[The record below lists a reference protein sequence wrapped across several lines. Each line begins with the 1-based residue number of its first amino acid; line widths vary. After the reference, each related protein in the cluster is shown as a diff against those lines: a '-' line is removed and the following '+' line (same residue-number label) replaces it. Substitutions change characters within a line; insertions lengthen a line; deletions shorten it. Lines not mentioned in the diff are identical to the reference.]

1 MAEAC
6 AAAFLPV
13 ILDVRSTYAYISGV
27 RLGLRS
33 KKGGSIMAEP
43 LSLAGKV
50 ALVTGGSRGIGAAI
64 CSHLARAGATVLVNY
79 ASSESAARAVADQIK
94 LGGGQAHALK
104 GNVSDAHQVEALFK
118 QIDKSHGGR
127 IDILVNNA
135 GVYLPASLADSTEA
149 DFDKT
154 FDVNVKSMFLV
165 TKQALD
171 RLPDGGRII
180 NIGSIVGERVPFPGA
195 SVYAA
200 SKFAVAGF
208 TRAWARELA
217 PRQITVNDV
226 QPGPIDTDMNP
237 ADADKN
243 PAADF
248 LRGAIPLGRYGT
260 ADEVAALVAFLASP
274 QAAFITGATI
284 NVDGGLIA

>member
-1 MAEAC
+1 MAEQ
-6 AAAFLPV
+6 
-13 ILDVRSTYAYISGV
+13 RT
-27 RLGLRS
+27 
-33 KKGGSIMAEP
+33 
-43 LSLAGKV
+43 LAGKI

-64 CSHLARAGATVLVNY
+64 CVHLARAGATVVVNY
-79 ASSESAARAVADQIK
+79 SSSESAARAVAEQVK
-94 LGGGQAHALK
+94 ESGGEAVILK
-104 GNVSDAHQVEALFK
+104 ANVSDTKQVEGLFK

-127 IDILVNNA
+127 VDILVNNA

-154 FDVNVKSMFLV
+154 FNVNVKSLFLV
-165 TKQALD
+165 TKQAVD

-217 PRQITVNDV
+217 ARQITVNDV
-226 QPGPIDTDMNP
+226 QPGPIDTEMNP
-237 ADADKN
+237 ADAATN

-260 ADEVAALVAFLASP
+260 ADEIAALVAFLASP
-274 QAAFITGATI
+274 QAAFISGATI
-284 NVDGGLIA
+284 NVDGGMIA

>member
-1 MAEAC
+1 
-6 AAAFLPV
+6 
-13 ILDVRSTYAYISGV
+13 
-27 RLGLRS
+27 
-33 KKGGSIMAEP
+33 MAEP
-43 LSLAGKV
+43 LALLGKV

-64 CSHLARAGATVLVNY
+64 CIHLARAGATVLVNY
-79 ASSESAARAVADQIK
+79 ASSENAARAVAEQIK
-94 LGGGQAHALK
+94 HAGGDAHALK
-104 GNVSDAHQVEALFK
+104 GNVSDSHQVEALFK

-127 IDILVNNA
+127 LDILVNNA
-135 GVYLPASLADSTEA
+135 GVYLPAALGDSSEA

-171 RLPDGGRII
+171 RLPDGGRVI

-200 SKFAVAGF
+200 SKFAVTGF

-237 ADADKN
+237 ADAAKN

-248 LRGAIPLGRYGT
+248 LRSAIPLGRYGT

>member
-1 MAEAC
+1 
-6 AAAFLPV
+6 
-13 ILDVRSTYAYISGV
+13 
-27 RLGLRS
+27 
-33 KKGGSIMAEP
+33 MAEP
-43 LSLAGKV
+43 LALLGKI

-64 CSHLARAGATVLVNY
+64 CIHLARAGATVLVNY
-79 ASSESAARAVADQIK
+79 ASSENAARAVAEQIK
-94 LGGGQAHALK
+94 QAGGEAHALK
-104 GNVSDAHQVEALFK
+104 GDVSDSHQVEALFK

-127 IDILVNNA
+127 VDILVNNA
-135 GVYLPASLADSTEA
+135 GVYLIAALGDASEA

-171 RLPDGGRII
+171 RLPDGGRVI

-200 SKFAVAGF
+200 SKFAVTGF

-237 ADADKN
+237 ADAAKN

-248 LRGAIPLGRYGT
+248 LRSAIPLGRYGT

>member
-1 MAEAC
+1 MADSRA
-6 AAAFLPV
+6 
-13 ILDVRSTYAYISGV
+13 
-27 RLGLRS
+27 
-33 KKGGSIMAEP
+33 
-43 LSLAGKV
+43 LAGKM

-64 CSHLARAGATVLVNY
+64 AVHLGQAGATVLVNY
-79 ASSESAARAVADQIK
+79 ASSERAARDVTEVIERSGGKAHVLKADVSDSREVDRLFDQI
-94 LGGGQAHALK
+94 
-104 GNVSDAHQVEALFK
+104 DAA
-118 QIDKSHGGR
+118 HGGKL
-127 IDILVNNA
+127 DILVNNA
-135 GVYLPASLADSTEA
+135 GVYIPAPLAEFSEA

-165 TKQALD
+165 TKKALT
-171 RLPDGGRII
+171 RLVDGGRVI
-180 NIGSIVGERVPFPGA
+180 NIGSIVGERVPFAGA

-237 ADADKN
+237 ADAARN

-248 LRGAIPLGRYGT
+248 LRGIIPLGRYGT

-274 QAAFITGATI
+274 QAGFITGRHDQRRRRTDRM
-284 NVDGGLIA
+284 N

>member
-1 MAEAC
+1 
-6 AAAFLPV
+6 
-13 ILDVRSTYAYISGV
+13 
-27 RLGLRS
+27 
-33 KKGGSIMAEP
+33 MAEP
-43 LSLAGKV
+43 LALLGKI

-64 CSHLARAGATVLVNY
+64 CIHLARAGATVLVNY
-79 ASSESAARAVADQIK
+79 ASSENAARAVAEQIK
-94 LGGGQAHALK
+94 QAGGDAHALK
-104 GNVSDAHQVEALFK
+104 GNVSDSHEVEALFK
-118 QIDKSHGGR
+118 QIDKSHGAR
-127 IDILVNNA
+127 VDILVNNA
-135 GVYLPASLADSTEA
+135 GVYLTAALGDASEA

-154 FDVNVKSMFLV
+154 FDVNVKSIFLV

-171 RLPDGGRII
+171 RLADGGRVI

-200 SKFAVAGF
+200 SKFAVTGF

-237 ADADKN
+237 ADAAKN

-284 NVDGGLIA
+284 NVDGGMIA

>member
-1 MAEAC
+1 MAEQQ
-6 AAAFLPV
+6 V
-13 ILDVRSTYAYISGV
+13 I
-27 RLGLRS
+27 
-33 KKGGSIMAEP
+33 
-43 LSLAGKV
+43 AGKV

-64 CSHLARAGATVLVNY
+64 CLHLARAGATVLVNY
-79 ASSESAARAVADQIK
+79 ASSESSARAVTNQITE
-94 LGGGQAHALK
+94 GGGAAHMLK
-104 GNVSDAHQVEALFK
+104 ANVSDSKQVDALFK

-127 IDILVNNA
+127 VDILVNNA

-154 FDVNVKSMFLV
+154 FDVNVKSLFLV
-165 TKQALD
+165 TKQAID

-237 ADADKN
+237 ADATKN
-243 PAADF
+243 PAAEF
-248 LRGAIPLGRYGT
+248 LRGVIPLGRYGT

-274 QAAFITGATI
+274 QAAFISGATI
-284 NVDGGLIA
+284 SVDGGILA

>member
-1 MAEAC
+1 
-6 AAAFLPV
+6 
-13 ILDVRSTYAYISGV
+13 
-27 RLGLRS
+27 
-33 KKGGSIMAEP
+33 MAEP
-43 LSLAGKV
+43 LALLGKV

-64 CSHLARAGATVLVNY
+64 CIHLARAGATVLVNY
-79 ASSESAARAVADQIK
+79 ASSENAARAVAEQIK
-94 LGGGQAHALK
+94 QAGGDAHALK
-104 GNVSDAHQVEALFK
+104 GDVSDSHQVEALFK

-127 IDILVNNA
+127 VDILVNNA
-135 GVYLPASLADSTEA
+135 GVYLPAALGDSSEA

-171 RLPDGGRII
+171 RLPDGGRVI

-200 SKFAVAGF
+200 SKFAVTGF

-237 ADADKN
+237 ADAAKN

>member
-1 MAEAC
+1 MAEQR
-6 AAAFLPV
+6 P
-13 ILDVRSTYAYISGV
+13 
-27 RLGLRS
+27 
-33 KKGGSIMAEP
+33 
-43 LSLAGKV
+43 LAGKT

-64 CSHLARAGATVLVNY
+64 CAHLARAGAVILVNY
-79 ASSESAARAVADQIK
+79 SSSESAARSVADGIK
-94 LGGGQAHALK
+94 AGGGEAHLLK
-104 GNVSDAHQVEALFK
+104 ANVSDSKQVAALFK
-118 QIDKSHGGR
+118 QTDKSHGGR

-135 GVYLPASLADSTEA
+135 GVYIPKPLAESTEA
-149 DFDKT
+149 DYDTT
-154 FDVNVKSMFLV
+154 FDVNVKSLFLV
-165 TKQALD
+165 TKEALN

-208 TRAWARELA
+208 TRAWSRELA
-217 PRQITVNDV
+217 SRQITVNDV

-237 ADADKN
+237 ADSDKN

-248 LRGAIPLGRYGT
+248 LRNTIPLGRYGT

-274 QAAFITGATI
+274 PAAFITGATFTI
-284 NVDGGLIA
+284 DGGLIA

>member
-1 MAEAC
+1 
-6 AAAFLPV
+6 
-13 ILDVRSTYAYISGV
+13 
-27 RLGLRS
+27 
-33 KKGGSIMAEP
+33 MAEP
-43 LSLAGKV
+43 LSLSGKV
-50 ALVTGGSRGIGAAI
+50 ALVTGGSRGIGAAV
-64 CSHLARAGATVLVNY
+64 CLHLARTGAAVLVNY

-94 LGGGQAHALK
+94 NGGGQAHVLK
-104 GNVSDAHQVEALFK
+104 GNVSDSHQVEALFK
-118 QIDKSHGGR
+118 QIDKAHGGR
-127 IDILVNNA
+127 VDILVNNA
-135 GVYLPASLADSTEA
+135 GVYLPALLADSTEA

-154 FDVNVKSMFLV
+154 FAVNVKSMFLV
-165 TKQALD
+165 TKQALE
-171 RLPDGGRII
+171 RIPDGGRVI

-200 SKFAVAGF
+200 SKFAVTGF
-208 TRAWARELA
+208 SRAWARELA

-237 ADADKN
+237 ADSDKN

-248 LRGAIPLGRYGT
+248 LRSAIPMGRYGT

>member
-1 MAEAC
+1 
-6 AAAFLPV
+6 
-13 ILDVRSTYAYISGV
+13 
-27 RLGLRS
+27 
-33 KKGGSIMAEP
+33 MAEP
-43 LSLAGKV
+43 LTLSGKV

-64 CSHLARAGATVLVNY
+64 CVHLARAGATVLVNY
-79 ASSESAARAVADQIK
+79 ASSESAARAVAEQIK
-94 LGGGQAHALK
+94 HGGGQAHALK
-104 GNVSDAHQVEALFK
+104 GNVSDSHQVEALFK

-127 IDILVNNA
+127 VDILVNNA

-171 RLPDGGRII
+171 RLPDGGRVI

-200 SKFAVAGF
+200 SKFAVTGF
-208 TRAWARELA
+208 SRAWARELA

>member
-1 MAEAC
+1 
-6 AAAFLPV
+6 
-13 ILDVRSTYAYISGV
+13 
-27 RLGLRS
+27 
-33 KKGGSIMAEP
+33 MAEP
-43 LSLAGKV
+43 LALLGKI

-64 CSHLARAGATVLVNY
+64 CIHLARAGATILVNY
-79 ASSESAARAVADQIK
+79 ASSENAARAVAEQIK
-94 LGGGQAHALK
+94 QAGGEAHTLK
-104 GNVSDAHQVEALFK
+104 GDVSDSNQVQALFK

-127 IDILVNNA
+127 VDILVNNA
-135 GVYLPASLADSTEA
+135 GVYLIAALGDASEA

-171 RLPDGGRII
+171 RLPDGGRVI

-200 SKFAVAGF
+200 SKFAVTGF

-237 ADADKN
+237 ADAAKN

>member
-1 MAEAC
+1 
-6 AAAFLPV
+6 
-13 ILDVRSTYAYISGV
+13 
-27 RLGLRS
+27 
-33 KKGGSIMAEP
+33 MAEP
-43 LSLAGKV
+43 LALLGKI

-64 CSHLARAGATVLVNY
+64 CIHLARAGATVLVNY
-79 ASSESAARAVADQIK
+79 ASSENAARAVAEQIK
-94 LGGGQAHALK
+94 QAGGDAHALK
-104 GNVSDAHQVEALFK
+104 GDVSDSHQVEALFK

-127 IDILVNNA
+127 VDILVNNA
-135 GVYLPASLADSTEA
+135 GVYLIAALGDASEA

-171 RLPDGGRII
+171 RLPDGGRVI

-200 SKFAVAGF
+200 SKFAVTGF

-237 ADADKN
+237 ADAAKN

-260 ADEVAALVAFLASP
+260 AEEVAALVAFLASP